1 MDPQVLSQPR
11 STQVSKTCAGIIK
24 LADQLKEAAQHHQK
38 KPLPAGQIDASMD
51 SVESIQQSLDATNR
65 ELEAAIF
72 KAKQMAADAEIR
84 SYQLEKE
91 IERRKS
97 MEKELRISEE
107 KYRSIIE
114 NIEEGYFETDL
125 PGRFLFVNDA
135 MADLLGHSC
144 EALLNM
150 SSLALV
156 DEASKEEVMES
167 FKRVFRSDES
177 LSACGFAVRHPD
189 GTKRHLETSVALIR
203 DAEGRKKGFRGIV
216 RDVEQRKKYEEK
228 LVYLAYH
235 DALTGISNRK
245 AFYERL
251 EEGLAYAR
259 RYQTEI
265 ALVFIDIDKFKQVND
280 TLGHEIGDALLI
292 EIARRLQGCVRETD
306 FLCRIGGD
314 EFTVILNNP
323 KQANPEIVA
332 RRIVEKI
339 ATPYTLNDILIDYVS
354 ASIGISRFPNDA
366 DNAEDLV
373 KTADTAMYKAKEN
386 RNCYICYS
394 A

>member
-1 MDPQVLSQPR
+1 MTDH
-11 STQVSKTCAGIIK
+11 
-24 LADQLKEAAQHHQK
+24 LKETSQQHSEKH
-38 KPLPAGQIDASMD
+38 LPAGQIDASLE

-72 KAKQMAADAEIR
+72 KANQMAADAEIR

-91 IERRKS
+91 IERRKA

-125 PGRFLFVNDA
+125 PGRFKFVNDA

-144 EALLNM
+144 EDLLGM

-156 DEASKEEVMES
+156 DETSKADVTEA
-167 FKRVFRSDES
+167 FQRVFRSDES
-177 LSACGFAVRHPD
+177 LSACCFAIRLPD
-189 GTKRHLETSVALIR
+189 GGKRHLETSVALVR
-203 DAEGRKKGFRGIV
+203 DAEGKKIGFRGII

-235 DALTGISNRK
+235 DALTGINNRK

-259 RYQTEI
+259 RYNTEI

-280 TLGHEIGDALLI
+280 TLGHEIGDALLV
-292 EIARRLQGCVRETD
+292 EIAQRLQGCVRETD

-323 KQANPEIVA
+323 KQTNPEIVA
-332 RRIVEKI
+332 ERIVEKI
-339 ATPYTLNDILIDYVS
+339 AAPYLLHDISIDYVS
-354 ASIGISRFPNDA
+354 ASIGISRFPIDA
-366 DNAEDLV
+366 QDAEELV
-373 KTADTAMYKAKEN
+373 KTADTAMYKAKET
-386 RNCYICYS
+386 RNCYVCYTD
-394 A
+394 